1 MKALRGSLAVLLLV
15 TATAVQAKDQKPAD
29 TPKNGTVEL
38 KKGLDAMIAIAI
50 ASPPGQANRPADPD
64 QGDDNASDRAIQV
77 VCSKGTP
84 AAQRSAI
91 CPVPVSP

>member
-38 KKGLDAMIAIAI
+38 KKGLDAMIAI